1 MLINIGVSIFGI
13 LIFLFLFWKRLREDY
28 AANIIFESAAYILI
42 GIGLGFV
49 VSLKFFP
56 AWFFWATL
64 SGALLGLLSVIL
76 RFKIKFYETLE
87 AFVIGS
93 LPWLGL
99 IFLEDSVVKS
109 SLSSFLAFLGI
120 LIMLFIAYYF
130 DTHYKGFSLYK
141 SGRIGFTGLAMV
153 ALIFLVRSLIAI
165 AKVPMLS
172 FVGIREAPISG
183 VLMLLSL
190 VLLFNLGKVKK

>member
-1 MLINIGVSIFGI
+1 
-13 LIFLFLFWKRLREDY
+13 
-28 AANIIFESAAYILI
+28 
-42 GIGLGFV
+42 
-49 VSLKFFP
+49 
-56 AWFFWATL
+56 
-64 SGALLGLLSVIL
+64 
-76 RFKIKFYETLE
+76 
-87 AFVIGS
+87 
-93 LPWLGL
+93 
-99 IFLEDSVVKS
+99 VVKS